1 MTPRFLTHGL
11 ILGAFCLGF
20 GGLLA
25 ATHRLTAADIAAR
38 TLEDRQA
45 SLSQVIP
52 DALHDNNPVTDT
64 VTLMD
69 AEGRPLTVYRARTQG
84 KVTGVAYE
92 IHGSGYA
99 GQIRLM
105 LGVGADGRVL
115 GVSVLAHKETPGLG
129 DKIEAKKS
137 GWILGFKDRMLGHP
151 PREKWKV
158 RKDGGEFDQFT
169 GATITPRAVVGAVRD
184 GLELFAARR
193 AELLEEPR

>member
-1 MTPRFLTHGL
+1 MNPRFLTHGL

-20 GGLLA
+20 GVLLA
-25 ATHRLTAADIAAR
+25 ATHRLTASDIAAR

-45 SLSQVIP
+45 SLRQVLP
-52 DALHDNNPVTDT
+52 DSIHDNNPVTDT
-64 VTLMD
+64 VTLTD
-69 AEGRPLTVYRARTQG
+69 AEGQPLTVYRARAQG

-92 IHGSGYA
+92 IHGPGYA

-105 LGVGADGRVL
+105 LGVSAAGQVL
-115 GVSVLAHKETPGLG
+115 GVRVLAHKETPGLG

-137 GWILGFKDRMLGHP
+137 DWILRFRDLMLGHP
-151 PREKWKV
+151 PLEKWKV
-158 RKDGGEFDQFT
+158 KKDGGEFDQFT

-193 AELLEEPR
+193 AEMIEEH